1 MKNLALILL
10 FVATAASTNA
20 QTTTPSVTP
29 AGNGKLITRF
39 DVTYANRLFETDI
52 WKAKDFNVGEKN
64 VETMGIL
71 DDCSPEVVEN
81 PDKTGINKNAKCLK
95 LTVGSNNDKPDN
107 YDLFKMYLPWNDKV
121 NNRFNLYGRRRISL
135 LYKPG
140 DGSTGFNVN
149 LELCRTKGDD
159 TKKYNL
165 KLGAW
170 YDAGGGWKR
179 MYFNFEPYEKASEA
193 SSEYKDIDDIP
204 DMLVFDA
211 KTRTGN
217 DYHEVSYNKDDVF
230 YIDDIKVEDE
240 PYADGI
246 WIDSFQNQD
255 GTLVKHDRW
264 VKAYDE
270 TKAHQV
276 FPHAGNN
283 GVVYLSGTWLKGDN
297 IVNPDIQEK
306 AVEGKKVG
314 RWQFYYNEFRDLS
327 WHIKPDEVKYYVFQG
342 HDSDN
347 NNISKL
353 REPDRGALVGTTTG
367 DEQKT
372 YDYGWRFIPNRNVL
386 VFAES
391 CGGYEDNWY
400 DTNVVYYK
408 GSNKWEAKDLEL
420 TDSFEFVNPIVFTAK
435 EKVMVTRKMD
445 NGFNTVVY
453 PFSLSASDICSSR
466 VGIFYHHNDDSKV
479 YFIPTRSTQA
489 NVPFVTEGFTPT
501 FVKDGINV
509 TDHFQQF
516 EGERTI
522 SVVDPDDTY
531 EATGETPD
539 YIHSQQDNA
548 GYKFVGT
555 YKRISGEGLWGIAT
569 ATDGTQSLKQ
579 GTDKSAFKP
588 FRAYLDINGKSA
600 PARYSTLSISDYE
613 DLNPTDIDAVEIP
626 VDAQSGT
633 ADVYSLSGVRIASAA
648 TPAAICQ
655 LPQGVYIVNGKKM
668 FIK

>member
-29 AGNGKLITRF
+29 ASTSNGELITRF
-39 DVTYANRLFETDI
+39 NVTYANRLFETDI

-81 PDKTGINKNAKCLK
+81 PDKTGINKNDKCLK
-95 LTVGSNNDKPDN
+95 LTVGSNNDKPDD
-107 YDLFKMYLPWNDKV
+107 YDLFKMYLPWNDKT

-140 DGSTGFNVN
+140 DGSTDFNVN

-159 TKKYNL
+159 DTKKYDL

-179 MYFNFEPYEKASEA
+179 LYFNFEPYEKASEA
-193 SSEYKDIDDIP
+193 NSEYKDIDDIP

-211 KTRTGN
+211 KTRTGD
-217 DYHEVSYNKDDVF
+217 DYHVVSYSKGQFF

-246 WIDSFQNQD
+246 WIDSFGN
-255 GTLVKHDRW
+255 KHDRW
-264 VKAYDE
+264 VTAYNAS
-270 TKAHQV
+270 TAHQE
-276 FPHAGNN
+276 FPHEGKN
-283 GVVYLSGTWLKGDN
+283 GVVYLSGTWLKGEN
-297 IVNPDIQEK
+297 IVNPDIEK
-306 AVEGKKVG
+306 KDVGGKKVD
-314 RWQFYYNEFRDLS
+314 RWVFVYNEFRDLS
-327 WHIKPDEVKYYVFQG
+327 WHVKPGEVKYYVFQCD
-342 HDSDN
+342 DSDN
-347 NNISKL
+347 NKISKL
-353 REPDRGALVGTTTG
+353 RMPDRGGMVGMTTA
-367 DEQKT
+367 DERTK
-372 YDYGWRFIPNRNVL
+372 YGYGERFIDNKNVL

-391 CGGYEDNWY
+391 CGGYQDNWY
-400 DTNVVYYK
+400 DTNVAYYK
-408 GSNKWEAKDLEL
+408 GSDTWEAKDLEL
-420 TDSFEFVNPIVFTAK
+420 TDAYEFVNPIEFTSK
-435 EKVMVTRKMD
+435 EKVMVTRPMK

-466 VGIFYHHNDDSKV
+466 VGIFYHHNDESTV

-489 NVPFVTEGFTPT
+489 NVPFVTEGFTST
-501 FVKDGINV
+501 FVEGGTNV
-509 TDHFQQF
+509 TNDFQQF
-516 EGERTI
+516 VGERTI
-522 SVVDPDDTY
+522 SVVDPTKTY
-531 EATGETPD
+531 EATEPAPD
-539 YIHSQQDNA
+539 YIPSQKDNA

-555 YKRISGEGLWGIAT
+555 YTKISGNGLWGIAT
-569 ATDGTQSLKQ
+569 AADGTQSLKQ
-579 GTDKSAFKP
+579 GLANSTFKP
-588 FRAYLDINGKSA
+588 FRAYLDLNDKSA

>member
-1 MKNLALILL
+1 MMKNLALFLL

-29 AGNGKLITRF
+29 AGEGKLITRF

-52 WKAKDFNVGEKN
+52 WKAERFDVGEKN

-71 DDCSPEVVEN
+71 GDCSPEVVEN

-95 LTVGSNNDKPDN
+95 LTVGTGGDVSSD
-107 YDLFKMYLPWNDKV
+107 YDIFKMYLPWNDSANK
-121 NNRFNLYGRRRISL
+121 RFNLYGRRRISL

-140 DGSTGFNVN
+140 DGSTDFNVN

-159 TKKYNL
+159 DTKKYDL

-193 SSEYKDIDDIP
+193 NPEYKDIDDIP

-211 KTRTGN
+211 KTRTGEN
-217 DYHEVSYNKDDVF
+217 YDPVSYKKYDVF

-246 WIDSFQNQD
+246 WIDSFGN
-255 GTLVKHDRW
+255 KHDRW
-264 VKAYDE
+264 VTEYNAS
-270 TKAHQV
+270 TAHQE
-276 FPHAGNN
+276 FPHEGNH
-283 GVVYLSGTWLKGDN
+283 GVVYLSGTWLKGQN
-297 IVNPDIQEK
+297 IVNPDILEK

-314 RWQFYYNEFRDLS
+314 RWVFDYNEFRDLS
-327 WHIKPDEVKYYVFQG
+327 WHVKPGEVKYYVFQCD
-342 HDSDN
+342 DSDN
-347 NNISKL
+347 KKISKL
-353 REPDRGALVGTTTG
+353 RMPDRGAMVGTTTAA
-367 DEQKT
+367 EREK
-372 YDYGWRFIPNRNVL
+372 YSSYGERFIDNKNVL

-408 GSNKWEAKDLEL
+408 GSNTWEAKDLEM
-420 TDSFEFVNPIVFTAK
+420 TDAYEFVNPIVFTSK
-435 EKVMVTRKMD
+435 KKVKVTRHMD

-466 VGIFYHHNDDSKV
+466 VGIFYHHNDESTV
-479 YFIPTRSTQA
+479 YFIPTRETQA
-489 NVPFVTEGFTPT
+489 NVPFVTEGFTST
-501 FVKDGINV
+501 LEGDINV

-516 EGERTI
+516 VGERTI
-522 SVVDPDDTY
+522 SVVDPNRTY
-531 EATGETPD
+531 EATEPAPE
-539 YIHSQQDNA
+539 YIPSQDNA

-555 YKRISGEGLWGIAT
+555 YKRISGEGKWGIAT
-569 ATDGTQSLKQ
+569 VDGKQSLKK
-579 GTDKSAFKP
+579 GLANSAFKP
-588 FRAYLDINGKSA
+588 FRAYLDLNGSQA

>member
-1 MKNLALILL
+1 MKNLALIIL

-20 QTTTPSVTP
+20 QSVKS
-29 AGNGKLITRF
+29 AGDGELITRF

-52 WKAKDFNVGEKN
+52 WKAKDFIVGEKN

-107 YDLFKMYLPWNDKV
+107 YDLFKMYLPWNDKN
-121 NNRFNLYGRRRISL
+121 NNRFNLFGRRRISL

-149 LELCRTKGDD
+149 LELHRTKG
-159 TKKYNL
+159 TETENYEL

-193 SSEYKDIDDIP
+193 NPKYKDIDDIP
-204 DMLVFDA
+204 DLLVFDA
-211 KTRTGN
+211 KTRAGD
-217 DYHEVSYNKDDVF
+217 DYHVESYSKGQVF

-246 WIDSFQNQD
+246 WIDSFGN
-255 GTLVKHDRW
+255 KHDRW
-264 VKAYDE
+264 VKAYDAE
-270 TKAHQV
+270 TAHQV
-276 FPHAGNN
+276 FPHADN

-297 IVNPDIQEK
+297 IVNPDIPEK
-306 AVEGKKVG
+306 DVDGKKVG

-327 WHIKPDEVKYYVFQG
+327 WHVKPDKVKYYVFQG
-342 HDSDN
+342 HASDN

-353 REPDRGALVGTTTG
+353 REPDRGAMVGTTTAA
-367 DEQKT
+367 EREK
-372 YDYGWRFIPNRNVL
+372 YGYHERFIDNKNVL

-391 CGGYEDNWY
+391 CGGYQDSWY

-408 GSNKWEAKDLEL
+408 GSNTWEAKDLEM
-420 TDSFEFVNPIVFTAK
+420 TDAYEFVNPIEFTAK
-435 EKVMVTRKMD
+435 EKVMVTRRME

-466 VGIFYHHNDDSKV
+466 VGIFYHHNDESTV

-489 NVPFVTEGFTPT
+489 NVPFVTEGFTST
-501 FVKDGINV
+501 LEGDINV

-516 EGERTI
+516 VGERTI
-522 SVVDPDDTY
+522 SVVDPTQTY
-531 EATGETPD
+531 QATEPAPD
-539 YIHSQQDNA
+539 YIPSQKDNA

-555 YKRISGEGLWGIAT
+555 YKRISGEGKWGIAT
-569 ATDGTQSLKQ
+569 VDGTQSLKQ
-579 GTDKSAFKP
+579 GTATSAFKP

-600 PARYSTLSISDYE
+600 PSRYSTLSISDYE

-633 ADVYSLSGVRIASAA
+633 ADVYSLSGVKIASAA

>member
-1 MKNLALILL
+1 MMKNLALILL

-20 QTTTPSVTP
+20 QTTPSVTP
-29 AGNGKLITRF
+29 AGTGELITRF
-39 DVTYANRLFETDI
+39 NVTYANRLYETRI
-52 WKAKDFNVGEKN
+52 WKAEDHSGAWSESNQ
-64 VETMGIL
+64 MGIL
-71 DDCSPEVVEN
+71 KDCSPEVVDN
-81 PDKTGINKNAKCLK
+81 PDKTGINKNATCLK
-95 LTVGSNNDKPDN
+95 LTVGANGDGSPN
-107 YDLFKMYLPWNDKV
+107 YDLFKMYLPYNDHDHD
-121 NNRFNLYGRRRISL
+121 RFNLYGRRRISL

-140 DGSTGFNVN
+140 DNSTDFNVN
-149 LELCRTKGDD
+149 LELCRTKGTTEQNYD
-159 TKKYNL
+159 L

-179 MYFNFEPYEKASEA
+179 LYFNFEPYEKASEA
-193 SSEYKDIDDIP
+193 NPEYKDIDDIP

-211 KTRTGN
+211 KTRTGEN
-217 DYHEVSYNKDDVF
+217 YDAVSYNKDDVF

-246 WIDSFQNQD
+246 WIDSFGN
-255 GTLVKHDRW
+255 KHDRW
-264 VKAYDE
+264 VTEYNAL
-270 TKAHQV
+270 TAHQE
-276 FPHAGNN
+276 FPHSGNN
-283 GVVYLSGTWLKGDN
+283 GVVYLSGTWLKGQN
-297 IVNPDIQEK
+297 IVNPDILEK
-306 AVEGKKVG
+306 DVEGKKVG
-314 RWQFYYNEFRDLS
+314 RWVFDYNEFRDLS
-327 WHIKPDEVKYYVFQG
+327 WHVKPGEVKYYVFQCD
-342 HDSDN
+342 DSEN
-347 NNISKL
+347 NKISKL
-353 REPDRGALVGTTTG
+353 RMPDRGAMVGMTTAAER
-367 DEQKT
+367 DK
-372 YDYGWRFIPNRNVL
+372 YKYGERFIDNKNVL

-391 CGGYEDNWY
+391 CGGYQDSWY

-408 GSNKWEAKDLEL
+408 GSDSNTWEAKDLEM
-420 TDSFEFVNPIVFTAK
+420 TDAYEFVNPIVFTSK
-435 EKVMVTRKMD
+435 EKVTVTRHMD

-453 PFSLSASDICSSR
+453 PFSLSASEICSSR
-466 VGIFYHHNDDSKV
+466 VGIFYHHNDASTV
-479 YFIPTRSTQA
+479 YFIPTRETQA

-501 FVKDGINV
+501 LEGGTNV
-509 TDHFQQF
+509 TDKLQF
-516 EGERTI
+516 VDERTI
-522 SVVDPDDTY
+522 AVVDPTQTY
-531 EATGETPD
+531 EATTSAPD
-539 YIHSQQDNA
+539 YIPSQKDKA

-588 FRAYLDINGKSA
+588 FRAYLDINDKSA
-600 PARYSTLSISDYE
+600 PARYNTLSISDYE

>member
-1 MKNLALILL
+1 MMKNLALFLL

-20 QTTTPSVTP
+20 QSVTR
-29 AGNGKLITRF
+29 AGDGKLITRF
-39 DVTYANRLFETDI
+39 DVSYANRLYETKI
-52 WKAKDFNVGEKN
+52 WKAGDYVKGAWSESNK
-64 VETMGIL
+64 MGIL
-71 DDCSPEVVEN
+71 GDCSPEVVDN
-81 PDKTGINKNAKCLK
+81 PDQNGINKNATCLQ
-95 LTVGSNNDKPDN
+95 LTVGAGGYDN
-107 YDLFKMYLPWNDKV
+107 FKMYLPWNDSA
-121 NNRFNLYGRRRISL
+121 NSRFNLYGRRRISL

-140 DGSTGFNVN
+140 DNSTESFNVN
-149 LELCRTKGDD
+149 LELHRTKG
-159 TKKYNL
+159 TTEENYAL

-179 MYFNFEPYEKASEA
+179 LYFNFEPYEISNPSHKT
-193 SSEYKDIDDIP
+193 IDDIP
-204 DMLVFDA
+204 DLLVFDA
-211 KTRTGN
+211 KTRTGD
-217 DYHEVSYNKDDVF
+217 DYHEVSYSEGQVF

-246 WIDSFQNQD
+246 WIDSFGN
-255 GTLVKHDRW
+255 KHDRW
-264 VKAYDE
+264 VTAYDA
-270 TKAHQV
+270 TTAHQE

-297 IVNPDIQEK
+297 IVNPDILEK
-306 AVEGKKVG
+306 DSDGQRVK

-327 WHIKPDEVKYYVFQG
+327 WHVKPGEVKYYVFQCD
-342 HDSDN
+342 DSDKDK
-347 NNISKL
+347 ISKL
-353 REPDRGALVGTTTG
+353 REPDRGAMVGTTTAA
-367 DEQKT
+367 ERTK
-372 YDYGWRFIPNRNVL
+372 YKYGERFIDNKNVL

-400 DTNVVYYK
+400 DTNVAYYK
-408 GSNKWEAKDLEL
+408 GSNTWEAKDLEL
-420 TDSFEFVNPIVFTAK
+420 TDAYEFVNPIEFTSK
-435 EKVMVTRKMD
+435 EKVMVTRHMD
-445 NGFNTVVY
+445 DGFNTVVY

-466 VGIFYHHNDDSKV
+466 VGIFYHHNDESTV

-489 NVPFVTEGFTPT
+489 NVPFVTEGFTST
-501 FVKDGINV
+501 FVEGGTNV
-509 TDHFQQF
+509 TNDFQQF
-516 EGERTI
+516 VGERTI
-522 SVVDPDDTY
+522 AAVVDPTQPY
-531 EATGETPD
+531 VATEPAPD
-539 YIHSQQDNA
+539 YIPSQKDNA

-555 YKRISGEGLWGIAT
+555 YKRISGEGKWGIAT
-569 ATDGTQSLKQ
+569 VSGTQSLKQ
-579 GTDKSAFKP
+579 GTATSAFKP
-588 FRAYLDINGKSA
+588 FRAYLDLNGKST

>member
-1 MKNLALILL
+1 MMKNLALILL

-29 AGNGKLITRF
+29 ASTSNGELITRF
-39 DVTYANRLFETDI
+39 NVTYANRLYETKI
-52 WKAKDFNVGEKN
+52 WKAEDYEKGEWSESN
-64 VETMGIL
+64 HMGIL
-71 DDCSPEVVEN
+71 GDCSPKVVEN
-81 PDKTGINKNAKCLK
+81 PDKTGINKNDKCLK
-95 LTVGSNNDKPDN
+95 LTVGAGGYDN
-107 YDLFKMYLPWNDKV
+107 FKMYLPWNDSA
-121 NNRFNLYGRRRISL
+121 NHRFNLYGRRRISL

-140 DGSTGFNVN
+140 DTVDTDDNSTESFNVN
-149 LELCRTKGDD
+149 LELHRTKGTD
-159 TKKYNL
+159 TENYAL

-179 MYFNFEPYEKASEA
+179 LYFNFEPYEVANESHKT
-193 SSEYKDIDDIP
+193 IDDIP
-204 DMLVFDA
+204 DLLVFDA
-211 KTRTGN
+211 KTRTGD
-217 DYHEVSYNKDDVF
+217 DYHEVSYDEGQCF

-246 WIDSFQNQD
+246 WIDSFGN
-255 GTLVKHDRW
+255 KHDRW
-264 VKAYDE
+264 VTAYNAS
-270 TKAHQV
+270 TAHQE

-297 IVNPDIQEK
+297 IVNPDILEK
-306 AVEGKKVG
+306 DIDGKKVK

-367 DEQKT
+367 DEQKK
-372 YDYGWRFIPNRNVL
+372 YGYGWRFIPNRNVL

-408 GSNKWEAKDLEL
+408 GSDSNTWEAKDLEL
-420 TDSFEFVNPIVFTAK
+420 TDSFEFVNPIVFTSK
-435 EKVMVTRKMD
+435 EKVMVTRHMD

-466 VGIFYHHNDDSKV
+466 VGIFYHHNDASTV
-479 YFIPTRSTQA
+479 YFIPTRSTQP
-489 NVPFVTEGFTPT
+489 NVPFVTEGFTST
-501 FVKDGINV
+501 LEGDINV

-516 EGERTI
+516 VGKRTI
-522 SVVDPDDTY
+522 SVVDPTLTY
-531 EATGETPD
+531 EATEDAPV
-539 YIHSQQDNA
+539 YIPSQKDEA

-555 YKRISGEGLWGIAT
+555 YKRISGENKWGIAT
-569 ATDGTQSLKQ
+569 ATDGTQSLKK
-579 GTDKSAFKP
+579 GSDKSAFKP
-588 FRAYLDINGKSA
+588 FRAYLDLNGSLA

>member
-1 MKNLALILL
+1 MMKNLALILL

-20 QTTTPSVTP
+20 QSVTP
-29 AGNGKLITRF
+29 AGEGKLITRF
-39 DVTYANRLFETDI
+39 DVTYANRLYETRI
-52 WKAKDFNVGEKN
+52 WKAEDHSGAWSESNK
-64 VETMGIL
+64 MGIL
-71 DDCSPEVVEN
+71 DDCSPEVVDN
-81 PDKTGINKNAKCLK
+81 PDKTGINQNEKCLK
-95 LTVGSNNDKPDN
+95 LTVQAGGYDN
-107 YDLFKMYLPWNDKV
+107 FKMYLPWNDSA
-121 NNRFNLYGRRRISL
+121 NNRFNFYGRRRISL

-140 DGSTGFNVN
+140 DGSTDFNVN
-149 LELCRTKGDD
+149 LELHRTKG
-159 TKKYNL
+159 TTEENYAL

-179 MYFNFEPYEKASEA
+179 LYFNFEPYEVANESHKT
-193 SSEYKDIDDIP
+193 IDDIP
-204 DMLVFDA
+204 DLLVFDA
-211 KTRTGN
+211 KTRTGD
-217 DYHEVSYNKDDVF
+217 DYHEVSYDEGQCF

-246 WIDSFQNQD
+246 WIDSFGN
-255 GTLVKHDRW
+255 KHDRW
-264 VKAYDE
+264 VTAYNAS
-270 TKAHQV
+270 TAHQE

-297 IVNPDIQEK
+297 IVNPDILEK
-306 AVEGKKVG
+306 DIDGQRVK

-327 WHIKPDEVKYYVFQG
+327 WHIKPGEVKYYVFQC
-342 HDSDN
+342 DASDN
-347 NNISKL
+347 NKISKL
-353 REPDRGALVGTTTG
+353 REPDRGAIVGTTTEAER
-367 DEQKT
+367 DN
-372 YDYGWRFIPNRNVL
+372 YHYGERFIDNKNVL

-391 CGGYEDNWY
+391 CGGYENNWY

-408 GSNKWEAKDLEL
+408 GSDSNTWEAKDLEL
-420 TDSFEFVNPIVFTAK
+420 TDAYEFVNPIVFTAK
-435 EKVMVTRKMD
+435 EKVMVTRRME

-466 VGIFYHHNDDSKV
+466 VGIFYHHNDESTV

-489 NVPFVTEGFTPT
+489 NVPFVTEGFTST
-501 FVKDGINV
+501 LEGDINV

-516 EGERTI
+516 VGERTI
-522 SVVDPDDTY
+522 AVVDPNQTY
-531 EATGETPD
+531 KATGETPD
-539 YIHSQQDNA
+539 YIPSQKDDA

-555 YKRISGEGLWGIAT
+555 YKWISGKGLWGIAT
-569 ATDGTQSLKQ
+569 AADGTQSLKK
-579 GTDKSAFKP
+579 GLDNSGFKP
-588 FRAYLDINGKSA
+588 FRAYLDLNDKSA

>member
-1 MKNLALILL
+1 MMKNLALILL

-20 QTTTPSVTP
+20 QTTPSVTP
-29 AGNGKLITRF
+29 AGEGKLITRF
-39 DVTYANRLFETDI
+39 DVTYANRLYETRI
-52 WKAKDFNVGEKN
+52 WKAEDYEKGAWS
-64 VETMGIL
+64 ESKPRGIL
-71 DDCSPEVVEN
+71 GDCSPEIIDN
-81 PDKTGINKNAKCLK
+81 PDKDGINQNATCLK
-95 LTVGSNNDKPDN
+95 LTVGANGYDN
-107 YDLFKMYLPWNDKV
+107 FKMYLPWNDSA

-140 DGSTGFNVN
+140 VKSTESFNVN
-149 LELCRTKGDD
+149 LELHRTKGTD
-159 TKKYNL
+159 TENYAL

-179 MYFNFEPYEKASEA
+179 LYFNFEPYEVANESHKT
-193 SSEYKDIDDIP
+193 IDDIP
-204 DMLVFDA
+204 DLLVFDA
-211 KTRTGN
+211 KTRTGD
-217 DYHEVSYNKDDVF
+217 DYHEVSYDEGQCF

-246 WIDSFQNQD
+246 WIDSFGN
-255 GTLVKHDRW
+255 KHDRW
-264 VKAYDE
+264 VTEYNALE
-270 TKAHQV
+270 AHQE
-276 FPHAGNN
+276 FPHADN
-283 GVVYLSGTWLKGDN
+283 GVVYLSGTWLKGEN
-297 IVNPDIQEK
+297 IVNPDIEK
-306 AVEGKKVG
+306 KDVGGKKVD
-314 RWQFYYNEFRDLS
+314 RWVFAYNEFRDLS
-327 WHIKPDEVKYYVFQG
+327 WHVKPDKVKYYVFQCD
-342 HDSDN
+342 DSDKDK
-347 NNISKL
+347 ISKL
-353 REPDRGALVGTTTG
+353 RMPDRGGMVGMTTEAER
-367 DEQKT
+367 DT
-372 YDYGWRFIPNRNVL
+372 YHYGERFIDNKNVL

-391 CGGYEDNWY
+391 CGGYQDNWD
-400 DTNVVYYK
+400 DTNVAYYNK
-408 GSNKWEAKDLEL
+408 GSNKWEAKDLEM
-420 TDSFEFVNPIVFTAK
+420 TDAYEFVNPIEFTSK
-435 EKVMVTRKMD
+435 EKVMVTRKME

-479 YFIPTRSTQA
+479 YFIPTRETQA

-516 EGERTI
+516 VGERTI
-522 SVVDPDDTY
+522 SVVNPDLPYVATDPV
-531 EATGETPD
+531 PD
-539 YIHSQQDNA
+539 YIPSQQDKKSN
-548 GYKFVGT
+548 YKFVGT

-579 GTDKSAFKP
+579 GTATSAFKP
-588 FRAYLDINGKSA
+588 FRAYLNINGKSA

>member
-1 MKNLALILL
+1 MMKNLALFLL

-20 QTTTPSVTP
+20 QTTPSVTP
-29 AGNGKLITRF
+29 ASNGELITRF
-39 DVTYANRLFETDI
+39 DVTYANRLYETKI
-52 WKAKDFNVGEKN
+52 WKAGDYEKGAWSESN
-64 VETMGIL
+64 QMGIL
-71 DDCSPEVVEN
+71 DDCSPEVVDN
-81 PDKTGINKNAKCLK
+81 PDKTGINKNATCLK
-95 LTVGSNNDKPDN
+95 LTVGAGGYDN
-107 YDLFKMYLPWNDKV
+107 FKMYLPWNDSA

-140 DGSTGFNVN
+140 VNSTESFNVN
-149 LELCRTKGDD
+149 LELHRTKGTD
-159 TKKYNL
+159 TEKYAL

-179 MYFNFEPYEKASEA
+179 LYFNFEPYEVANESHKT
-193 SSEYKDIDDIP
+193 IDDIP
-204 DMLVFDA
+204 DLLVFDA
-211 KTRTGN
+211 KTRTGD
-217 DYHEVSYNKDDVF
+217 DYHEVSYSEGQVF

-246 WIDSFQNQD
+246 WIDSFGN
-255 GTLVKHDRW
+255 KHDRW
-264 VKAYDE
+264 VTAYDA
-270 TKAHQV
+270 TTAHQD
-276 FPHAGNN
+276 FPHSGNN

-297 IVNPDIQEK
+297 IVNPDILEK
-306 AVEGKKVG
+306 DIDGQRVK

-327 WHIKPDEVKYYVFQG
+327 WHIKPGEVKYYVFQCD
-342 HDSDN
+342 DSDN
-347 NNISKL
+347 NKISKL
-353 REPDRGALVGTTTG
+353 REPDRGAMVGTTTAAER
-367 DEQKT
+367 DN
-372 YDYGWRFIPNRNVL
+372 YHYGERFIDNKNVL

-408 GSNKWEAKDLEL
+408 GSDSNTWEARDLEL
-420 TDSFEFVNPIVFTAK
+420 TDAYEFVNPIEFTSK
-435 EKVMVTRKMD
+435 EKVMVTRRME

-453 PFSLSASDICSSR
+453 PFSLSASDICSNR
-466 VGIFYHHNDDSKV
+466 VGIFYHHNDESTV

-489 NVPFVTEGFTPT
+489 NVPFVTEGFTST
-501 FVKDGINV
+501 LEGDINV

-516 EGERTI
+516 VGERTI
-522 SVVDPDDTY
+522 SVVDPNQTY
-531 EATGETPD
+531 QATGPAPE
-539 YIHSQQDNA
+539 YIPSQQDKKSN
-548 GYKFVGT
+548 YKFVGT

-588 FRAYLDINGKSA
+588 FRAYLNINGKSA

-613 DLNPTDIDAVEIP
+613 DLNPTDINAVEIP

>member
-1 MKNLALILL
+1 MKNLALFLL

-20 QTTTPSVTP
+20 QEIPSVTP
-29 AGNGKLITRF
+29 ADEGKLITRF
-39 DVTYANRLFETDI
+39 NVSYANRRLFETDI
-52 WKAKDFNVGEKN
+52 WKAEGFKVGEKD
-64 VETMGIL
+64 VEKMGIL
-71 DDCSPEVVEN
+71 GDCSPEVVDN
-81 PDKTGINKNAKCLK
+81 PDKTGINKNAKCLQ
-95 LTVGSNNDKPDN
+95 LTVQAEQTEGQGG
-107 YDLFKMYLPWNDKV
+107 YDLFKMYLPWNDHD

-140 DGSTGFNVN
+140 DESTDFNVN

-159 TKKYNL
+159 DTKKYDL

-179 MYFNFEPYEKASEA
+179 LYFNFEPYEVANGSHKT
-193 SSEYKDIDDIP
+193 IDDIP

-211 KTRTGN
+211 KTRTGD
-217 DYHEVSYNKDDVF
+217 DYHVVSYSAGQVF

-264 VKAYDE
+264 VKAYDK
-270 TKAHQV
+270 TTAHQE
-276 FPHAGNN
+276 FPHEGKN
-283 GVVYLSGTWLKGDN
+283 GVVYLSGTWLKGEN
-297 IVNPDIQEK
+297 IVNPDIL
-306 AVEGKKVG
+306 VEDVDGKRVD
-314 RWQFYYNEFRDLS
+314 RWVFVYNEFRDLS
-327 WHIKPDEVKYYVFQG
+327 WHVNPDKVKYYVFQCD
-342 HDSDN
+342 DSDKDK
-347 NNISKL
+347 ISKL
-353 REPDRGALVGTTTG
+353 RMPDRGAMVGTTTKAERDIYHY
-367 DEQKT
+367 DE
-372 YDYGWRFIPNRNVL
+372 RFIDNKNVL

-391 CGGYEDNWY
+391 CGGYQDSWY

-408 GSNKWEAKDLEL
+408 GSNTWEAKDLEM
-420 TDSFEFVNPIVFTAK
+420 TDAYEFVNPIEFTSK
-435 EKVMVTRKMD
+435 EKVKVTRHMD

-453 PFSLSASDICSSR
+453 PFSLSASEICSSR
-466 VGIFYHHNDDSKV
+466 VGIFYHHNDASTV
-479 YFIPTRSTQA
+479 YFIPTTSTQA
-489 NVPFVTEGFTPT
+489 NVPFVTEGFTST
-501 FVKDGINV
+501 EGDINV
-509 TDHFQQF
+509 TNTSQQF
-516 EGERTI
+516 GGERTI
-522 SVVDPDDTY
+522 SVVNPNLTY
-531 EATGETPD
+531 EATGQVPE
-539 YIHSQQDNA
+539 YIPSQQDKKSN
-548 GYKFVGT
+548 YKFVGT

-588 FRAYLDINGKSA
+588 FRAYLYINGKSA

-613 DLNPTDIDAVEIP
+613 DLNPTDINAVEIP

>member
-1 MKNLALILL
+1 MMKNLALILL

-20 QTTTPSVTP
+20 QTTTPSVSP
-29 AGNGKLITRF
+29 AGEGKLITRF
-39 DVTYANRLFETDI
+39 DVTYANRLYETDI
-52 WKAKDFNVGEKN
+52 WKAEGFDVGEKN
-64 VETMGIL
+64 VGTMGIF

-107 YDLFKMYLPWNDKV
+107 YDLFKMYLPYNDET
-121 NNRFNLYGRRRISL
+121 NHRFNLFGRRRISL

-149 LELCRTKGDD
+149 LELCRTKGTTEQNYD
-159 TKKYNL
+159 L

-179 MYFNFEPYEKASEA
+179 LYFNFEPYEVANESHKT
-193 SSEYKDIDDIP
+193 IDDIP
-204 DMLVFDA
+204 DLLVFDA
-211 KTRTGN
+211 KTRTGD
-217 DYHEVSYNKDDVF
+217 DYHEVSYSEGQVF

-246 WIDSFQNQD
+246 WIDSFGN
-255 GTLVKHDRW
+255 KHDRW
-264 VKAYDE
+264 VTAYNAA
-270 TKAHQV
+270 TAHQE
-276 FPHAGNN
+276 FPHTGNN

-297 IVNPDIQEK
+297 IVNPDILEEDIDGQRVK
-306 AVEGKKVG
+306 

-327 WHIKPDEVKYYVFQG
+327 WHVKPGEVKYYVFQG
-342 HDSDN
+342 DASDN
-347 NNISKL
+347 NKISKL
-353 REPDRGALVGTTTG
+353 REPDRGGMVGMTTAA
-367 DEQKT
+367 EREK
-372 YDYGWRFIPNRNVL
+372 YSYGERFIPNKNVL

-400 DTNVVYYK
+400 DTNVAYYK
-408 GSNKWEAKDLEL
+408 GSNTWEAKDLEL
-420 TDSFEFVNPIVFTAK
+420 TDAYEFVNPIVFTSK
-435 EKVMVTRKMD
+435 EKVMVTRHMD

-489 NVPFVTEGFTPT
+489 NVPFVTEGFTST
-501 FVKDGINV
+501 FVEGGTNV
-509 TDHFQQF
+509 TDKFQQF
-516 EGERTI
+516 VGERTI
-522 SVVDPDDTY
+522 SVVNPNQTY
-531 EATGETPD
+531 EATEPAPV
-539 YIHSQQDNA
+539 YIPRQKDNA

-555 YKRISGEGLWGIAT
+555 YKRISGEDKWGIAT
-569 ATDGTQSLKQ
+569 VSGTQSLKK
-579 GTDKSAFKP
+579 GLENSVFKP
-588 FRAYLDINGKSA
+588 FRAYLDLNGEST

-613 DLNPTDIDAVEIP
+613 DLNPTDINAVEIP

>member
-29 AGNGKLITRF
+29 ASNGELITRF
-39 DVTYANRLFETDI
+39 NVTYANRLFETKI
-52 WKAKDFNVGEKN
+52 WKAEDYEKGAWS
-64 VETMGIL
+64 ESKPRGIL
-71 DDCSPEVVEN
+71 GDCSPEIIDN
-81 PDKTGINKNAKCLK
+81 PDKDGINQNATCLK
-95 LTVGSNNDKPDN
+95 LTVGANGYDN
-107 YDLFKMYLPWNDKV
+107 FKMYLPWNDSA
-121 NNRFNLYGRRRISL
+121 NSRFNLYGRRRISL

-140 DGSTGFNVN
+140 VKSTESFNVN
-149 LELCRTKGDD
+149 LELHRTKGTD
-159 TKKYNL
+159 TENYAL

-179 MYFNFEPYEKASEA
+179 LYFNFEPYEVANESHKT
-193 SSEYKDIDDIP
+193 IDDIP
-204 DMLVFDA
+204 DLLVFDA
-211 KTRTGN
+211 KTRTGD
-217 DYHEVSYNKDDVF
+217 DYHEVSYDEGQCF

-246 WIDSFQNQD
+246 WIDSFGN
-255 GTLVKHDRW
+255 KHDRW
-264 VKAYDE
+264 VKAYDAS
-270 TKAHQV
+270 TAHQE
-276 FPHAGNN
+276 FPHEGNN

-297 IVNPDIQEK
+297 IVNPDILEK
-306 AVEGKKVG
+306 DIDGKKVK

-327 WHIKPDEVKYYVFQG
+327 WHVKPGEVKYYVFQC
-342 HDSDN
+342 DASDN
-347 NNISKL
+347 NKISKL
-353 REPDRGALVGTTTG
+353 REPDRGAIVGTTTKAER
-367 DEQKT
+367 DN
-372 YDYGWRFIPNRNVL
+372 YHYGERFIDNKNVL

-391 CGGYEDNWY
+391 CGGYENNWY

-408 GSNKWEAKDLEL
+408 GSNTWEAKDLEL
-420 TDSFEFVNPIVFTAK
+420 TDAYEFVNPIVFTAK
-435 EKVMVTRKMD
+435 EKVMVTRRME

-466 VGIFYHHNDDSKV
+466 VGIFYHHNDESTV

-489 NVPFVTEGFTPT
+489 NVPFVTEGFTST
-501 FVKDGINV
+501 LEGDINV

-516 EGERTI
+516 VGERTI
-522 SVVDPDDTY
+522 SVVDPTQTY
-531 EATGETPD
+531 QATEPAPD
-539 YIHSQQDNA
+539 YIPSQKDNA

-555 YKRISGEGLWGIAT
+555 YKRISGEGKWGIAT
-569 ATDGTQSLKQ
+569 VDGTQSLKQ
-579 GTDKSAFKP
+579 GTANSAFKP
-588 FRAYLDINGKSA
+588 FRAYLDLNNSQT

>member
-1 MKNLALILL
+1 MMKNLALILL

-20 QTTTPSVTP
+20 QTTASVTP
-29 AGNGKLITRF
+29 ASDGELITRF
-39 DVTYANRLFETDI
+39 NVTYANRLYETRI
-52 WKAKDFNVGEKN
+52 WKAEDYEKGAWS
-64 VETMGIL
+64 ESKPRGIL
-71 DDCSPEVVEN
+71 GDCSPEIIDN
-81 PDKTGINKNAKCLK
+81 PDKDGINQNATCLK
-95 LTVGSNNDKPDN
+95 LTVGANGYDN
-107 YDLFKMYLPWNDKV
+107 FKMYLPWNDSA

-140 DGSTGFNVN
+140 VKSTESFNVN
-149 LELCRTKGDD
+149 LELHRTKG
-159 TKKYNL
+159 TTEENYAL

-179 MYFNFEPYEKASEA
+179 LYFNFEPYEVANESHKT
-193 SSEYKDIDDIP
+193 IDDIP
-204 DMLVFDA
+204 DLLVFDA
-211 KTRTGN
+211 KTRTGD
-217 DYHEVSYNKDDVF
+217 DYHEVSYDEGQCF

-246 WIDSFQNQD
+246 WIDSFGN
-255 GTLVKHDRW
+255 KHDRW
-264 VKAYDE
+264 VKAYDAS
-270 TKAHQV
+270 TAHQE
-276 FPHAGNN
+276 FPHDKNN

-297 IVNPDIQEK
+297 IVNPDILEK
-306 AVEGKKVG
+306 DVDGKKVG

-327 WHIKPDEVKYYVFQG
+327 WHIKPDEVKYYVFQC
-342 HDSDN
+342 DASDN
-347 NNISKL
+347 NKISKL
-353 REPDRGALVGTTTG
+353 REPDRGGMVGMTTE
-367 DEQKT
+367 DERTKYQ
-372 YDYGWRFIPNRNVL
+372 YGERFIDNKNVL

-400 DTNVVYYK
+400 DTNVAYYK
-408 GSNKWEAKDLEL
+408 GSDTWEAKDLEM
-420 TDSFEFVNPIVFTAK
+420 TDAYEFVNPIEFTSK
-435 EKVMVTRKMD
+435 EKVMVTRHMD

-453 PFSLSASDICSSR
+453 PFSLDASDICSSR
-466 VGIFYHHNDDSKV
+466 VGIFYHHNDASTV
-479 YFIPTRSTQA
+479 YFIPTRSTQP
-489 NVPFVTEGFTPT
+489 NVPFVTEGFTST
-501 FVKDGINV
+501 FVQGGTNV
-509 TDHFQQF
+509 TNDFQQF
-516 EGERTI
+516 VGERTI
-522 SVVDPDDTY
+522 AVVDPTLPY
-531 EATGETPD
+531 VATGDTPD
-539 YIHSQQDNA
+539 YIPRQKDDA

-555 YKRISGEGLWGIAT
+555 YKRISGENKWGIAT
-569 ATDGTQSLKQ
+569 VDGTQSLKQ

-655 LPQGVYIVNGKKM
+655 LPHGVYIVNGKKM

>member
-20 QTTTPSVTP
+20 QTTTPSVSP
-29 AGNGKLITRF
+29 AGDGKLITRF
-39 DVTYANRLFETDI
+39 DVTYAKRLFETDI
-52 WKAKDFNVGEKN
+52 WKAEGFNVGEKN
-64 VETMGIL
+64 VGTMGIF

-81 PDKTGINKNAKCLK
+81 PDKTGINKNDKCLK
-95 LTVGSNNDKPDN
+95 LTVQAEQTEGQGG
-107 YDLFKMYLPWNDKV
+107 YDLFKMNLPVNDHD

-140 DGSTGFNVN
+140 DNSTDFNVN
-149 LELCRTKGDD
+149 LELCRTKGTD
-159 TKKYNL
+159 TEKYDL

-170 YDAGGGWKR
+170 YDGKGGWKR
-179 MYFNFEPYEKASEA
+179 LYFNFEPYEKASEA

-211 KTRTGN
+211 KTRAGN
-217 DYHEVSYNKDDVF
+217 DYHVVSYSAGQVF

-246 WIDSFQNQD
+246 WIDSFGN
-255 GTLVKHDRW
+255 KHDRW
-264 VKAYDE
+264 VTAYDKE
-270 TKAHQV
+270 TAHRE
-276 FPHAGNN
+276 FPHAKNN

-297 IVNPDIQEK
+297 IVNPDILVK
-306 AVEGKKVG
+306 DVDGKKVG

-327 WHIKPDEVKYYVFQG
+327 WHIKPEDVKYYVFQCD
-342 HDSDN
+342 DSDKDK
-347 NNISKL
+347 ISKL
-353 REPDRGALVGTTTG
+353 REPDRGAMVGTTTEAERDTYHY
-367 DEQKT
+367 DE
-372 YDYGWRFIPNRNVL
+372 RFIPNKNVL

-420 TDSFEFVNPIVFTAK
+420 TDAYEFVNPIEFTSK
-435 EKVMVTRKMD
+435 EKVMVTRKME

-453 PFSLSASDICSSR
+453 PFSLSASDICSNR
-466 VGIFYHHNDDSKV
+466 VGIFYHHNDESKV
-479 YFIPTRSTQA
+479 YFIPTTRTQA

-509 TDHFQQF
+509 TDKFQQF
-516 EGERTI
+516 EGVRTI
-522 SVVDPDDTY
+522 SVVDPNETY
-531 EATGETPD
+531 KATGDTPH
-539 YIHSQQDNA
+539 YIDSQKDNA

-555 YKRISGEGLWGIAT
+555 YKRISGEGKWGIAT
-569 ATDGTQSLKQ
+569 VDGTQSLKQ
-579 GTDKSAFKP
+579 GLANSAFKP
-588 FRAYLDINGKSA
+588 FRAYLDLNDSQA
-600 PARYSTLSISDYE
+600 HTRYSTLSISDYE

>member
-20 QTTTPSVTP
+20 QSVTP
-29 AGNGKLITRF
+29 ADEGKLITRF
-39 DVTYANRLFETDI
+39 NVTYANRLGETKI
-52 WKAKDFNVGEKN
+52 WKAEDYEKGEWSESNK
-64 VETMGIL
+64 MGIL
-71 DDCSPEVVEN
+71 GDCSPKVVDN
-81 PDKTGINKNAKCLK
+81 PDKEGINQNAKCLQ
-95 LTVGSNNDKPDN
+95 LTVGANG
-107 YDLFKMYLPWNDKV
+107 YDLFKMDLPVNDPT
-121 NNRFNLYGRRRISL
+121 NNRFNLNGRRRISL

-140 DGSTGFNVN
+140 VKSTEKFNVN
-149 LELCRTKGDD
+149 LELHRTTGNE
-159 TKKYNL
+159 TEKYEL

-170 YDAGGGWKR
+170 YDADGGWKR
-179 MYFNFEPYEKASEA
+179 LYFNFEPYEISNPSHKT
-193 SSEYKDIDDIP
+193 IDDIP
-204 DMLVFDA
+204 DLLVFDA
-211 KTRTGN
+211 KTRTGE
-217 DYHEVSYNKDDVF
+217 DYHEVSYSEGQVF

-246 WIDSFQNQD
+246 WIDSFGN
-255 GTLVKHDRW
+255 KHDRW
-264 VKAYDE
+264 VTAYDE
-270 TKAHQV
+270 ETAHQV
-276 FPHAGNN
+276 FPHSGNN

-306 AVEGKKVG
+306 DDDGQRVK

-327 WHIKPDEVKYYVFQG
+327 WHVKPKEVKYYVFQCD
-342 HDSDN
+342 DSDASDVSDADGN
-347 NNISKL
+347 NKNSKISKL
-353 REPDRGALVGTTTG
+353 REPDRGAMVGTTTAA
-367 DEQKT
+367 EREK
-372 YDYGWRFIPNRNVL
+372 YSSYHERFIDNKNVL

-391 CGGYEDNWY
+391 CGGYQDSWY

-408 GSNKWEAKDLEL
+408 GSNTWEAKDLEM
-420 TDSFEFVNPIVFTAK
+420 TDAYEFVNPIEFTSK
-435 EKVMVTRKMD
+435 EKVMVTRPMK

-466 VGIFYHHNDDSKV
+466 VGIFYHHNDESKV

-489 NVPFVTEGFTPT
+489 NVPFVTEGFTST
-501 FVKDGINV
+501 FVEGGTNV

-516 EGERTI
+516 VGERTI
-522 SVVDPDDTY
+522 SVVDPTKTY
-531 EATGETPD
+531 VATPPAPD
-539 YIHSQQDNA
+539 YINSQKDNA

-555 YKRISGEGLWGIAT
+555 YTKISGNGLWGIAT

-579 GTDKSAFKP
+579 GTATSAFKP
-588 FRAYLDINGKSA
+588 FRAYLDLNDSQA
-600 PARYSTLSISDYE
+600 HTRYSTLSISDYE
-613 DLNPTDIDAVEIP
+613 DLNPTDINAVEIP

>member
-1 MKNLALILL
+1 MMKNLALFLL

-20 QTTTPSVTP
+20 QTTPSVTP
-29 AGNGKLITRF
+29 AGEGELITRF
-39 DVTYANRLFETDI
+39 DVTYANRLYETSI
-52 WKAKDFNVGEKN
+52 WKAEGHSGAWSSDNQ
-64 VETMGIL
+64 MGIL
-71 DDCSPEVVEN
+71 GDCSPEVIVN
-81 PDKTGINKNAKCLK
+81 PDKTGINKNDKCLK
-95 LTVGSNNDKPDN
+95 LTVGAGGYDN
-107 YDLFKMYLPWNDKV
+107 FKMYLPWNDSA

-140 DGSTGFNVN
+140 DGSTDFNVN
-149 LELCRTKGDD
+149 LELHHVDGT
-159 TKKYNL
+159 TEENYTL

-179 MYFNFEPYEKASEA
+179 LYFNFEPYEIAN
-193 SSEYKDIDDIP
+193 SSHPTINDYP
-204 DMLVFDA
+204 NFLVFDA
-211 KTRTGN
+211 KTKTGS
-217 DYHEVSYNKDDVF
+217 DYHDVWYSEGQVF

-246 WIDSFQNQD
+246 WIDSFGN
-255 GTLVKHDRW
+255 KHDRW
-264 VKAYDE
+264 VTAYNAS
-270 TKAHQV
+270 TAHQE

-297 IVNPDIQEK
+297 IVNPDIQEEDIDGQRVK
-306 AVEGKKVG
+306 

-327 WHIKPDEVKYYVFQG
+327 WHVKPEDVKYYVFQCD
-342 HDSDN
+342 DSDN
-347 NNISKL
+347 NKISKL
-353 REPDRGALVGTTTG
+353 REPDRGAMVGTTTA
-367 DEQKT
+367 DERTK
-372 YDYGWRFIPNRNVL
+372 YGYGERFIDNKNVL

-400 DTNVVYYK
+400 DTNVAYYK
-408 GSNKWEAKDLEL
+408 GSNTWEAKDLEL
-420 TDSFEFVNPIVFTAK
+420 TDAYEFVNPIEFTSK
-435 EKVMVTRKMD
+435 EKVMVTRRME

-466 VGIFYHHNDDSKV
+466 VGIFYHHNDESTV
-479 YFIPTRSTQA
+479 YFIPTRSTQV
-489 NVPFVTEGFTPT
+489 NVPFVTEGSTST
-501 FVKDGINV
+501 FVEGGTNV
-509 TDHFQQF
+509 TNNFQQF
-516 EGERTI
+516 VGERTI
-522 SVVDPDDTY
+522 AVVDPTLTY
-531 EATGETPD
+531 EATEQAPD
-539 YIHSQQDNA
+539 YIPSQKDDA

-569 ATDGTQSLKQ
+569 VGGTQSLKQ
-579 GTDKSAFKP
+579 GTATSAFKP
-588 FRAYLDINGKSA
+588 FRAYLNLNGSLA

>member
-1 MKNLALILL
+1 MKNLALFLL

-20 QTTTPSVTP
+20 QETPSVTP
-29 AGNGKLITRF
+29 ASNGELITRF
-39 DVTYANRLFETDI
+39 NVTYANRLFETDI
-52 WKAKDFNVGEKN
+52 WKAKGHQGAWSRENH
-64 VETMGIL
+64 MGIL
-71 DDCSPEVVEN
+71 GDCSPKVVEN
-81 PDKTGINKNAKCLK
+81 PDKTGINKNDSCLQ
-95 LTVGSNNDKPDN
+95 LTVGAEQTEGQGG
-107 YDLFKMYLPWNDKV
+107 YDLFKMYLPWNDSANK
-121 NNRFNLYGRRRISL
+121 RFNLYGRRRISL

-140 DGSTGFNVN
+140 DGSTDFNVN
-149 LELCRTKGDD
+149 LELHRTKGTDNE
-159 TKKYNL
+159 KYEL

-179 MYFNFEPYEKASEA
+179 LYFNFEPYEKASEA

-204 DMLVFDA
+204 DFLVFDA
-211 KTRTGN
+211 KTRAGN
-217 DYHEVSYNKDDVF
+217 DYHVVSYSAGQVF

-246 WIDSFQNQD
+246 WIDSFGN
-255 GTLVKHDRW
+255 KHDRW
-264 VKAYDE
+264 VTAYDAE
-270 TKAHQV
+270 TAHQE
-276 FPHAGNN
+276 FPHEGNH

-297 IVNPDIQEK
+297 IVNPDILEK
-306 AVEGKKVG
+306 DVDGKKVG

-347 NNISKL
+347 NKISKL
-353 REPDRGALVGTTTG
+353 REPDRGAMVGTTTG

-372 YDYGWRFIPNRNVL
+372 YKYGWRFIPNRNVL

-420 TDSFEFVNPIVFTAK
+420 TDSFEFVNPIEFTSK
-435 EKVMVTRKMD
+435 EKVMVTRHMD

-466 VGIFYHHNDDSKV
+466 VGIFYHHNDASTV
-479 YFIPTRSTQA
+479 YFIPTTSTLA

-501 FVKDGINV
+501 LEGDINV

-516 EGERTI
+516 VGERTI
-522 SVVDPDDTY
+522 SVVDPDQTY
-531 EATGETPD
+531 EATGPAPD
-539 YIHSQQDNA
+539 YIPSQQDKTSN
-548 GYKFVGT
+548 YKFVGT
-555 YKRISGEGLWGIAT
+555 YKWISGKGLWGIAT
-569 ATDGTQSLKQ
+569 VGGTQSLKQ
-579 GTDKSAFKP
+579 GGDNSGFKP
-588 FRAYLDINGKSA
+588 FRAYLNINGKSA

-613 DLNPTDIDAVEIP
+613 DLNPTEIDAVEIP